1 MSVRFTLGC
10 AISGQA
16 TNDPKADIDSAADCA
31 EVFTMRTLVNEKL
44 GTVPLYRNNQL
55 MRLGW
60 KAFLPHSLLF
70 VVLVSGYLMATR
82 YGE

>member
-1 MSVRFTLGC
+1 MGC
-10 AISGQA
+10 LRRLSPKSRRSGH
-16 TNDPKADIDSAADCA
+16 DPKADIDSAVDCA
-31 EVFTMRTLVNEKL
+31 EVFTMRTLLNEKL

-60 KAFLPHSLLF
+60 KVFLPHSLLF

>member
-1 MSVRFTLGC
+1 
-10 AISGQA
+10 
-16 TNDPKADIDSAADCA
+16 
-31 EVFTMRTLVNEKL
+31 MRTLVNEKL